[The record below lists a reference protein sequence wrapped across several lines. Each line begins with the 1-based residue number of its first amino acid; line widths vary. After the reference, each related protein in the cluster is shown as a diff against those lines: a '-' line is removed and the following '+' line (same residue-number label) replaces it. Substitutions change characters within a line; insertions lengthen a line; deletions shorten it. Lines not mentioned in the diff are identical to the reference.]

1 MATSRIVLAVML
13 LVAVIAIAWVAWA
26 WLSGGFCTPP
36 PGAAC
41 L

>member
-1 MATSRIVLAVML
+1 MEISRA
-13 LVAVIAIAWVAWA
+13 LVAQIALVALAVIAWLAWA

-36 PGAAC
+36 PGSAC